1 MAYQREVPR
10 GQAGGASAFVGDVTN
25 CLLDCAPAACSVAP
39 VMCHPS
45 GWLLRTCACVRGVR
59 RVRRVGPAGGG
70 GVCRRPRRWAG
81 PLSAGYGGGARAR
94 GALQLQF
101 HGPMLRCPLPM
112 TLLPDAAPVQGA
124 NAASRQYETAILA
137 ACEQLGRQVRRWRRR
152 RHHHY
157 HRHAKS
163 WLPFLTARGGWR
175 DARRWE

>member
-70 GVCRRPRRWAG
+70 GGCRRPRRGAG